1 MARVVRKVSNKA
13 VVGQKKRK
21 RKFSSKL
28 LWSIVAAVAVIG
40 LAVGITL
47 GIVLNKEDESESR
60 VDYFATCEEVTFT
73 KASYDGVKN
82 YINVN
87 YRNPQNNEE
96 LNIENV
102 FVFAYNSSTFYP
114 DSTDE
119 DNYNSSHKELLN
131 KMIDLQKHIDS
142 AAEAGKDIK
151 LFIVDTSVGNNA
163 EIFTSSTFGSIYS
176 SETTSFAPMLICIE
190 LGEYKAYYE
199 EEDGGKTVKNYI
211 STNTDKSDGKTLNY
225 INTTLINNV
234 TNYILNKID

>member
-13 VVGQKKRK
+13 VVGQKKQK
-21 RKFSSKL
+21 GKFSSKL
-28 LWSIVAAVAVIG
+28 LWGIVAAVAVIG

-47 GIVLNKEDESESR
+47 GIVLNRTDESESS
-60 VDYFATCEEVTFT
+60 VDYFATCEEVQFT

-87 YRNPQNNEE
+87 YRNPQNDEE

-102 FVFAYNSSTFYP
+102 FVFAYNSTSFYP

-131 KMIDLQKHIDS
+131 KMIDLQKHVDS
-142 AAEAGKDIK
+142 AIAAGKDVK

-163 EIFTSSTFGSIYS
+163 EIFTSSVFGSLYTS
-176 SETTSFAPMLICIE
+176 DATSFAPMLVCIE
-190 LGEYKAYYE
+190 NGEYKAYYE
-199 EEDGGKTVKNYI
+199 EEVSGKTVKTYI

-225 INTTLINNV
+225 INTTLVNNV

>member
-13 VVGQKKRK
+13 VVGQKKQK
-21 RKFSSKL
+21 GIFSSKL

-47 GIVLNKEDESESR
+47 GIVLNKKDETENKT
-60 VDYFATCEEVTFT
+60 DYFAECKEVTFT

-102 FVFAYNSSTFYP
+102 FVFAYNSSSFYP

-119 DNYNSSHKELLN
+119 DNYNSSHKELFN
-131 KMIDLQKHIDS
+131 KMIDLQKHINS
-142 AAEAGKDIK
+142 AALAGKDVK
-151 LFIVDTSVGNNA
+151 LFIVDTSVGSNA
-163 EIFTSSTFGSIYS
+163 EIFTSSAFGSIYTS
-176 SETTSFAPMLICIE
+176 DATSFAPMLICIE
-190 LGEYKAYYE
+190 HGEYKAYYE
-199 EEDGGKTVKNYI
+199 EEISGKTVKTYI

-225 INTTLINNV
+225 INTTLVNNV
-234 TNYILNKID
+234 TNYILNKIN